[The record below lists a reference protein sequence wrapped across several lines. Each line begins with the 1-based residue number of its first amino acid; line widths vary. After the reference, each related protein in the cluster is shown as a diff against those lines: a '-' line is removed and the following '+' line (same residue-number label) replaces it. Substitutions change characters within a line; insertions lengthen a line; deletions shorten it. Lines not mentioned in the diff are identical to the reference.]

1 MMKTPRL
8 VAALAGDRDARDRRM
23 RSDDDDGGGG
33 APDAEKAD
41 QAKASGNVT
50 WCIGKDTSGA
60 FGTVIDN
67 FNKAN
72 PEAKVKLLELPE
84 DAGEQ
89 RRLQIQRLQAE
100 STECDVLGMDVI
112 WTAEYAAQGWL
123 LDVSDLISKNGD
135 KFIQSTVDTT
145 EYEGKN
151 WAIPFNSN
159 AGFIYYRT
167 DEVDKAP
174 DNWEDLY
181 AEAQKGNG
189 VVYQGFRYEGLTV
202 NFLELLYSAGGSV
215 LSEDG
220 KEATADSHEVKDV
233 LDFMAKGIK
242 DGAAPKAV
250 TTYKEEESRRAFE
263 SGNATFMRNWPYA
276 YALGK
281 DSDIADEFDIANF
294 PGYGGQRGRRRA
306 RRLRP
311 GDLGLLEE
319 PRGLPRVHRVRH
331 GPEQQ
336 ALMATEASLPP
347 TLTETY
353 DDPAVKK
360 AMPFAEELR
369 TAIEQAQPRPVS
381 PVYPQISEAIYNNV
395 FAALQ
400 GDMSADEA
408 VEQDERGDPEGTRD
422 VLGHGSRNGQIR
434 AGRGNAASRS
444 ATELRSGGSP
454 RCSSRRPWR
463 SSPWWPRIRSAT
475 RSGCR

>member
-1 MMKTPRL
+1 VPEEEGNSMMKTPRL
-8 VAALAGDRDARDRRM
+8 FVALIAAAMLAIAGCGGG
-23 RSDDDDGGGG
+23 DDDEGGG
-33 APDAEKAD
+33 APEAEKAG
-41 QAKASGNVT
+41 QAKASGDVT

-60 FGTVIDN
+60 FGTVVDA

-72 PEAKVKLLELPE
+72 PDANVKLLELPE

-89 RRLQIQRLQAE
+89 RRLQIQRLEAE
-100 STECDVLGMDVI
+100 NPECDVLGMDVI

-123 LDVSDLISKNGD
+123 LDVSDFISENGD
-135 KFIQSTVDTT
+135 QFIESTVDTT

-151 WAIPFNSN
+151 WAVPFNSN
-159 AGFIYYRT
+159 AGFIYFRT
-167 DEVDKAP
+167 DEVDQAP

-220 KEATADSHEVKDV
+220 KEATADSPEVKEV
-233 LDFMAKGIK
+233 LEFMAKGIQ

-281 DSDIADEFDIANF
+281 DSDIADQFDIANF
-294 PGYGGQRGRRRA
+294 PGYGGNEGA
-306 RRLRP
+306 GVL
-311 GDLGLLEE
+311 GGYDLAISAYSKNPEGSLAFIEFATNA
-319 PRGLPRVHRVRH
+319 
-331 GPEQQ
+331 EQQ
-336 ALMATEASLPP
+336 KLMATEASLPP
-347 TLTETY
+347 TLTEVY
-353 DDPAVKK
+353 DDPEVKK

-395 FAALQ
+395 FAVLQ

-408 VEQDERGDPEGTRD
+408 
-422 VLGHGSRNGQIR
+422 
-434 AGRGNAASRS
+434 
-444 ATELRSGGSP
+444 
-454 RCSSRRPWR
+454 SSKMNEE
-463 SSPWWPRIRSAT
+463 IQKALET
-475 RSGCR
+475 F

>member
-1 MMKTPRL
+1 MRTTPRFF
-8 VAALAGDRDARDRRM
+8 AALAAAVMFAIAGCGG
-23 RSDDDDGGGG
+23 SGDDDDGGGG
-33 APDAEKAD
+33 DAKKATE
-41 QAKASGNVT
+41 AKASGNVT

-72 PEAKVKLLELPE
+72 PDANVKLLELPE

-89 RRLQIQRLQAE
+89 RRLQVQRLQAK

-112 WTAEYAAQGWL
+112 WTAEYAAQNWL
-123 LDVSDLISKNGD
+123 LDVSDFIAENGD
-135 KFIQSTVDTT
+135 KFIKSTVDTT

-151 WAIPFNSN
+151 WAVPFNSN

-167 DEVDKAP
+167 DQVKQAP

-181 AEAQKGNG
+181 AEAKKGNG

-215 LSEDG
+215 LSDDG
-220 KEATADSHEVKDV
+220 KEATADSDEVKDV
-233 LDFMAKGIK
+233 LQFMADGIK
-242 DGAAPKAV
+242 NGSAPKAV

-281 DSDIADEFDIANF
+281 DSKIADSFDIANF
-294 PGYGGQRGRRRA
+294 PGYGGNEGA
-306 RRLRP
+306 GVL
-311 GDLGLLEE
+311 GGYDLAISAFSKNPEGSLAFIEFATN
-319 PRGLPRVHRVRH
+319 
-331 GPEQQ
+331 PEQQ

-347 TLTETY
+347 TLTEVY

-381 PVYPQISEAIYNNV
+381 PVYPQISEAIYKNV
-395 FAALQ
+395 YAALQ

-408 VEQDERGDPEGTRD
+408 
-422 VLGHGSRNGQIR
+422 
-434 AGRGNAASRS
+434 
-444 ATELRSGGSP
+444 
-454 RCSSRRPWR
+454 SSKMNEE
-463 SSPWWPRIRSAT
+463 IQKALET
-475 RSGCR
+475 F

>member
-1 MMKTPRL
+1 LTTPRL
-8 VAALAGDRDARDRRM
+8 IAALAAALMLAIAGCGGGG
-23 RSDDDDGGGG
+23 DDDGGGA
-33 APDAEKAD
+33 APDAEKAG

-60 FGTVIDN
+60 FGTVVDN

-72 PEAKVKLLELPE
+72 PDAKVKLLELPE

-89 RRLQIQRLQAE
+89 RRLQIQRLEAE
-100 STECDVLGMDVI
+100 SAECDVLGMDVI

-123 LDVSDLISKNGD
+123 LDVSDFIGENGD
-135 KFIQSTVDTT
+135 KFIKSTVDTT

-151 WAIPFNSN
+151 WAVPFNSN
-159 AGFIYYRT
+159 AGFIYFRS
-167 DEVDKAP
+167 DEVDAAP

-181 AEAQKGNG
+181 AEAKKGNG

-220 KEATADSHEVKDV
+220 KEATADSQEVKDV
-233 LDFMAKGIK
+233 LAFMAKGIE

-281 DSDIADEFDIANF
+281 DSKIADNFDIANF
-294 PGYGGQRGRRRA
+294 PGFAGNEGAGVLGGY
-306 RRLRP
+306 
-311 GDLGLLEE
+311 DLAISAYSKNPEGSLAFIEFATNA
-319 PRGLPRVHRVRH
+319 
-331 GPEQQ
+331 EQQ

-347 TLTETY
+347 SLTEVY

-395 FAALQ
+395 YAALQ
-400 GDMSADEA
+400 GDMSAD
-408 VEQDERGDPEGTRD
+408 Q
-422 VLGHGSRNGQIR
+422 
-434 AGRGNAASRS
+434 ASS
-444 ATELRSGGSP
+444 KMNEEIQKALETF
-454 RCSSRRPWR
+454 
-463 SSPWWPRIRSAT
+463 
-475 RSGCR
+475 